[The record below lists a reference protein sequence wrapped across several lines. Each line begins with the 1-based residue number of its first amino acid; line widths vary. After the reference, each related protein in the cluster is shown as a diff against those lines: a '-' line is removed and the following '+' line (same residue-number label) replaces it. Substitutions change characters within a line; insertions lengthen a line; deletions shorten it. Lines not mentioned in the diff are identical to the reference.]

1 MQMLE
6 LAESMVATVVAG
18 DQLKL
23 KEGKVNLNKAG
34 VATLKLKLGKEEQEH
49 DNYPKRI
56 RGWGSY

>member
-18 DQLKL
+18 DQLK
-23 KEGKVNLNKAG
+23 EPKVNLNKAG
-34 VATLKLKLGKEEQEH
+34 VATLKLKLVKEEQEH
-49 DNYPKRI
+49 GNYPKRI

>member
-1 MQMLE
+1 MLE

-34 VATLKLKLGKEEQEH
+34 VATLKLKLGKEEQGH
-49 DNYPKRI
+49 GNYPKSI